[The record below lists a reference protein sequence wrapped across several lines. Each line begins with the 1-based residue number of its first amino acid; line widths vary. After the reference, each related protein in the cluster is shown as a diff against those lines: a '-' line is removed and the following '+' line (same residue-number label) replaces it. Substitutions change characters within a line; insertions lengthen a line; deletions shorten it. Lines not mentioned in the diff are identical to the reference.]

1 MEREKQ
7 RNKRKKK
14 LEGSFGENVTVGVD
28 GDEFFC
34 LSRSAS
40 YFEGIQNIF
49 DAGKV

>member
-14 LEGSFGENVTVGVD
+14 LEGSFGEDVTVGVD

-34 LSRSAS
+34 FSWTAS
-40 YFEGIQNIF
+40 YENNF
-49 DAGKV
+49 DAGKLEFF